1 MQLEFKD
8 QRFKAR
14 QQSTM
19 ESVTKV
25 LLGAKTFAQLAL
37 SGSTIWSLRF
47 LVKCLLALIYQIN
60 FIVL

>member
-47 LVKCLLALIYQIN
+47 FVKCLFA
-60 FIVL
+60 